1 MAQIAIGRRDFRL
14 RRRGYSILIYLRPY
28 AREIRALVSP
38 VVGLV
43 RDFVAFK
50 GHFLAAAIAFFA
62 FLSLFPLT
70 IALVTLLHLTLG
82 DSGFDELLH
91 EAINRQIPVLSQT
104 ETGSSL
110 LEEFITHTETNSAL
124 TSSVSGLVLFI
135 SALGIFATI
144 RESIN
149 IAWGIE
155 RRRGFFLQRLVDAA
169 LLIVT
174 SLLLL
179 VSIVVSA
186 VFSFLEEISHVVA
199 FDTEALRHSF
209 VHVAGLTVPW
219 GITCLVLT
227 LTYWWLPNAK
237 ISIKQIL
244 PVSLLATLMFE
255 LVKFAFVTYLH
266 HDADRLFSI
275 YGSFLALMMFFV
287 FIFAEAIVLLA
298 GAMICAKWIRYL
310 KTSNQ
315 RMLIAEPTTRIE
327 RSANRVRLFFAVQE

>member
-1 MAQIAIGRRDFRL
+1 M
-14 RRRGYSILIYLRPY
+14 
-28 AREIRALVSP
+28 
-38 VVGLV
+38 
-43 RDFVAFK
+43 
-50 GHFLAAAIAFFA
+50 LADLYFSF
-62 FLSLFPLT
+62 
-70 IALVTLLHLTLG
+70 
-82 DSGFDELLH
+82 
-91 EAINRQIPVLSQT
+91 
-104 ETGSSL
+104 
-110 LEEFITHTETNSAL
+110 
-124 TSSVSGLVLFI
+124 

-144 RESIN
+144 RQSVN

-169 LLIVT
+169 LMLIT
-174 SLLLL
+174 SMLLL

-186 VFSFLEEISHVVA
+186 VFSFFEEIGHVVA
-199 FDTEALRHSF
+199 LDTEALRHSF
-209 VHVAGLTVPW
+209 IHIAGVTVPW
-219 GITCLVLT
+219 GITCLVMT

-244 PVSLLATLMFE
+244 PVSLLATFMFE

-275 YGSFLALMMFFV
+275 YGIFLALMMFFV
-287 FIFAEAIVLLA
+287 FVFAEAVVLLA

-310 KTSNQ
+310 KINNQ

>member
-1 MAQIAIGRRDFRL
+1 MDQWTIGRRGIGL
-14 RRRGYSILIYLRPY
+14 CRGYLILVSIRSCF
-28 AREIRALVSP
+28 REIRSIVSP

-43 RDFVAFK
+43 REFMSIK
-50 GHFLAAAIAFFA
+50 GHFLAAAIAFYA

-82 DSGFDELLH
+82 ENVLDELLH
-91 EAINRQIPVLSQT
+91 DAINRQIPVLSQT

-110 LEEFITHTETNSAL
+110 LEDFITHSRANSTL
-124 TSSVSGLVLFI
+124 TSSIGGLVLLG

-144 RESIN
+144 RESVN
-149 IAWGIE
+149 IVWGIE
-155 RRRGFFLQRLVDAA
+155 SSRGFFLERLVDAA

-179 VSIVVSA
+179 LSIIVTA
-186 VFSFLEEISHVVA
+186 VFAFLEEIGHA
-199 FDTEALRHSF
+199 FALDTETFRHSF
-209 VHVAGLTVPW
+209 VHVAGVTVPW

-227 LTYWWLPNAK
+227 LIYWWLPNAK
-237 ISIKQIL
+237 INIKQVL
-244 PVSLLATLMFE
+244 PVSLFATLIFE

-275 YGSFLALMMFFV
+275 YGSFLGLMLFFV
-287 FIFAEAIVLLA
+287 FVFAEAVVLLA

-310 KTSNQ
+310 NASKNTT
-315 RMLIAEPTTRIE
+315 LIPEPTTMTE
-327 RSANRVRLFFAVQE
+327 RLANRVRLFFVTQE